1 MLDDPVQR
9 FYTVIGTAIPV
20 VRNMLSIALRP
31 ALLDGIQGGVQV
43 TLKGVNTG
51 MSCSSPCETF
61 LYIPYNTCIL
71 VGMPDPEVHYL
82 AAKCV
87 KPPKYLRGEGSF

>member
-31 ALLDGIQGGVQV
+31 ALQMMLA
-43 TLKGVNTG
+43 LSVNNF
-51 MSCSSPCETF
+51 M
-61 LYIPYNTCIL
+61 
-71 VGMPDPEVHYL
+71 
-82 AAKCV
+82 
-87 KPPKYLRGEGSF
+87 